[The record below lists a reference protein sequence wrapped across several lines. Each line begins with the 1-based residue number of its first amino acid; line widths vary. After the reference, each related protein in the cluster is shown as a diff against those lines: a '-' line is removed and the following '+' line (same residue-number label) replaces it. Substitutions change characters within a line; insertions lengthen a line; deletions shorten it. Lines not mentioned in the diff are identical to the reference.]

1 MDAILRAARTIPM
14 GAGGD
19 APGVVE
25 TPEFWD
31 RFVPLQGLY
40 LVLCSVLERYTAL
53 RFGPALDPM
62 RRITL
67 LDGASDASAAARAV
81 DPPAMEVSDTRNL
94 ERTSIEHKPFETW
107 YQVRNNLTHRGKGGF
122 HDWVVVHDAL
132 VGLHD
137 ALRMLIA
144 SELPASSRG
153 AFGSGEMMLSAPEF

>member
-94 ERTSIEHKPFETW
+94 ERTSIEHKPFE
-107 YQVRNNLTHRGKGGF
+107 
-122 HDWVVVHDAL
+122 AL